1 MRGSVV
7 SRVLGLLRGGA
18 RRERRESG
26 EGYEQRC
33 AAHAGSVAWLCAF
46 AALFA
51 IGCAEPAVAPMPFP
65 PPLYVTLTPPVPRCD
80 RILRIEVRKSERAL
94 VAYCDGGA
102 EEHMTAALGREP
114 RGTKQREGDWRTPE
128 GRYRVSGTLAP
139 DRFHGFIP
147 IDYPSLADAQDALVD
162 GRIRRRDY
170 RRIADA
176 HERGEQPP
184 DDTPLGGGIGI
195 HGEGERWAGDS
206 QYLDW
211 TYGCVAVSDANLDF
225 LAERLEV
232 GAEVLI
238 LP

>member
-1 MRGSVV
+1 MRRSVV
-7 SRVLGLLRGGA
+7 FRVLFGGGT

-51 IGCAEPAVAPMPFP
+51 IGCAEPAVAPMSFP
-65 PPLYVTLTPPVPRCD
+65 PPVYVETTPPAPPCE
-80 RILRIEVRKSERAL
+80 RILRIEVRKSEREL
-94 VAYCDGGA
+94 VAYCEGGA
-102 EEHMTAALGREP
+102 EEHMAAALGREP
-114 RGTKQREGDWRTPE
+114 QGTKQHEGDWRTPE
-128 GRYRVSGTLAP
+128 GLYHVSGTLEKN
-139 DRFHGFIP
+139 RFHGFIP
-147 IDYPSLADAQDALVD
+147 IDYPSLDDAENALLD
-162 GRIRRRDY
+162 GRIRKRDY
-170 RRIADA
+170 RRIARA
-176 HERGEQPP
+176 HTRGKQPP

-206 QYLDW
+206 RYLDW
-211 TYGCVAVSDANLDF
+211 TYGCVAVRDADLDF

-232 GAEVLI
+232 GTEVVI